1 LQAIGAVRMT
11 GLELRHVK
19 VEGDVYFHRDDLV
32 RMILGVSEKMA
43 VDEKTPGYIRGHVAE
58 AFDQLGMSIAMMQV
72 ENG

>member
-1 LQAIGAVRMT
+1 MT

-32 RMILGVSEKMA
+32 RIILGAGEHLG
-43 VDEKTPGYIRGHVAE
+43 DDQTIPGYIRAHIAT

-72 ENG
+72 DDG